1 MGATAVLEAAAARR
15 VSSSLTTPTKQFNGV
30 VGRWK
35 NQLTVNQSQYQ

>member
-1 MGATAVLEAAAARR
+1 MGATVVLDATAERR

-35 NQLTVNQSQYQ
+35 NQQTVNLSQRQ